1 MSVDHGV
8 PHPHQ
13 FSERPEFLKVKP
25 GDYVIVQ
32 GDQQI
37 ALKTSEEWWMAQVVF
52 CEGGARDPKVNT
64 IFQVSNVD
72 DGGIFWINGDQVT
85 HILSNA

>member
-64 IFQVSNVD
+64 MFQVSNVE
-72 DGGIFWINGDQVT
+72 DGGIFSINGDQVT
-85 HILSNA
+85 DILSL